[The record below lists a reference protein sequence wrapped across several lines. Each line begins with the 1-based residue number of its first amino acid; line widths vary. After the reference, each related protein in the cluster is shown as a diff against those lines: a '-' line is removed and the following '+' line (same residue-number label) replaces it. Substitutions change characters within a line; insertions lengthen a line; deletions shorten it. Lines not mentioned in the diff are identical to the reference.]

1 MSHDDDERDH
11 AEEADVRAEAEREG
25 LAELADEEMQRARR
39 ALDLSPTRVRLKL
52 THAVRDNPGRIYYD
66 PAAKQAY
73 DDQTGRKITSA
84 LAEQFRHGWL
94 RPRKAGEPA
103 LGGEWSQNRI
113 YYRVTPEGLAAIER
127 GRR

>member
-1 MSHDDDERDH
+1 VTVEGERDH
-11 AEEADVRAEAEREG
+11 AGEADVLDEGLSEEERERAGRAG
-25 LAELADEEMQRARR
+25 LLY
-39 ALDLSPTRVRLKL
+39 PTKVRLKL
-52 THAVRDNPGRIYYD
+52 TLAVRDNPGRIYYA

-73 DDQTGRKITSA
+73 DDQTGRKITFA
-84 LAEQFRHGWL
+84 LDEQFWHGWL

-127 GRR
+127 GQR